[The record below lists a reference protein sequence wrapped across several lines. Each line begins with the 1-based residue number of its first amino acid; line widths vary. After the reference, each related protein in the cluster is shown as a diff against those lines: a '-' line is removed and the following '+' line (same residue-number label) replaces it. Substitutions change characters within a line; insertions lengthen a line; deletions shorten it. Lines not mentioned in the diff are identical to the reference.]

1 MSKRVDCLGSVR
13 NVIDDL
19 FGVQVCTTAARLW
32 KPSYVLGLACQTGFD
47 RIGLCGGTTD
57 ACRAPERGDAALR
70 GHARD
75 ALVGMDSAAVAALID
90 SLKAEDTGLR
100 QRAAD
105 ILRWIGESAKEAVPA
120 LTQALEDPDYR
131 VRRRAERASGED
143 RAGGTCRAEGG
154 EPVWPSG
161 RRRPG
166 R

>member
-1 MSKRVDCLGSVR
+1 MEDADRDVRRNAAQALGEMGPAAADASPALCRALGSR
-13 NVIDDL
+13 
-19 FGVQVCTTAARLW
+19 
-32 KPSYVLGLACQTGFD
+32 
-47 RIGLCGGTTD
+47 D
-57 ACRAPERGDAALR
+57 AVMR

-131 VRRRAERASGED
+131 VRRRAELALEKIGPV
-143 RAGGTCRAEGG
+143 GPAE
-154 EPVWPSG
+154 PSG
-161 RRRPG
+161 AD
-166 R
+166 